1 VQPSG
6 CDDAT
11 IAVMGRRSGG
21 QITKKSC
28 ITLSLTVK

>member
-6 CDDAT
+6 CDDAI
-11 IAVMGRRSGG
+11 IAVIGRGGDG